1 MSNNN
6 EIINFSND
14 EVVGIDNKVNFSN
27 MRINDITRVD
37 EWLFIVFD
45 NDKKILLDQK
55 NNKVYDI
62 SDYYSFIN
70 AYEMDDKVYAVLR
83 NGLALDF
90 VLLENMEVVF
100 EDKSASRIFK
110 EDDRVLNIHM
120 KVGAGDN
127 KLYDIKTKK
136 YLPVP
141 QDYKYEHSLGNNLYV
156 FSKKGPSDEFYDS
169 KRCVI
174 NADGETL
181 VKDIEGWVE
190 LNDNCLIVHKKS
202 KLGIIPLQ
210 QDSSELKMKIIEKND
225 NIIADPQCY
234 KGNILLVEK
243 GSVKLLSP
251 SLKLLQ
257 KFDVDCLVEVV
268 DSEWVG
274 DTLKLAIPYTKDAK
288 QLNRHVYV
296 DLINGN
302 VINHLRIDGYPYWNP
317 TTYVGYDCLDKDKIS
332 SFYFYDKDFNET
344 FVVSVNECRCL
355 DSKNSTIFSAY
366 SKNDMGIKRQL
377 INVASGVIKEIDYD
391 MINFSPV
398 RAGGYGVKFDEGTM
412 DFFDDD
418 FNIVFGGFDFKK
430 FNLKVQY
437 GDFAY
442 FIINDYL
449 QIKYSFMDGTGLN
462 RTRSIIQKNG
472 TDEAILD
479 SLHHTCYPIGD
490 FIQIVNNYKSEFLNT
505 LTGEIGPLSI
515 NVPVD
520 ENDNIY
526 VGAIS
531 SANYLLSNG
540 SINSSSDINPKI
552 KQLTSNKKDNYEL
565 PH

>member
-1 MSNNN
+1 MANN
-6 EIINFSND
+6 EVISLNND
-14 EVVGIDNKVNFSN
+14 KVVELDNKVNFLN
-27 MRINDITRVD
+27 MRINDITRID

-45 NDKKILLDQK
+45 NDKKILIDQK

-62 SDYYSFIN
+62 SDYYCFIN
-70 AYEMDDKVYAVLR
+70 AYEMDDKVYAVLK

-90 VLLENMEVVF
+90 VLLDNMKVVF
-100 EDKSASRIFK
+100 EDKKASRIYK

-120 KVGAGDN
+120 KIGAGD
-127 KLYDIKTKK
+127 KRLYDIKTKK

-141 QDYKYEHSLGNNLYV
+141 QDYEYEHSLGNNLYV
-156 FSKKGPSDEFYDS
+156 FCKKGPSDEFYDS

-174 NADGETL
+174 NADGKTL

-190 LNDNCLIVHKKS
+190 LSDNCLIVHKKS

-210 QDSSELKMKIIEKND
+210 QDSLELKMTIIEKND
-225 NIIADPQCY
+225 NIIAEPQCY

-257 KFDVDCLVEVV
+257 KFDIDCLAEVV

-274 DTLKLAIPYTKDAK
+274 DTFKLAIPYTENGK
-288 QLNRHVYV
+288 QINKHVYV
-296 DLINGN
+296 DLKKGN
-302 VINHLRIDGYPYWNP
+302 VINHLRINGYPYWNP

-332 SFYFYDKDFNET
+332 SFHFYDKDFNEN
-344 FVVSVNECRCL
+344 FVISANECRCL

-366 SKNDMGIKRQL
+366 SKNDNGIKRQI
-377 INVASGVIKEIDYD
+377 INVESGITKDVDYD
-391 MINFSPV
+391 IVKLSPV
-398 RAGGYGVKFDEGTM
+398 KPGGYGIKFDEGTI
-412 DFFDDD
+412 DFFDDN
-418 FNIVFGGFDFKK
+418 FNIVFSGFDFKK
-430 FNLKVQY
+430 FNLKVEY

-449 QIKYSFMDGTGLN
+449 QIKYSFMDGAGLY
-462 RTRSIIQKNG
+462 RTRSIIQRDTG
-472 TDEAILD
+472 EVILD

-505 LTGEIGPLSI
+505 LTGEIGPLFI
-515 NVPVD
+515 DVPVD
-520 ENDNIY
+520 DNNNIY
-526 VGAIS
+526 ISAIS
-531 SANYLLSNG
+531 NANYLLSNG
-540 SINSSSDINPKI
+540 SISSTSEKNPKI
-552 KQLTSNKKDNYEL
+552 KQLVSNKKDN
-565 PH
+565 